1 MYKNTHYTFV
11 ILYHQR
17 IISID
22 KTLYISPTDFPTP
35 SHTFGEI
42 NYQN

>member
-17 IISID
+17 IID